1 MTVLLQIYCE
11 SVRERMLKISQHLAK
26 LRAVLQWLVSLLT
39 HSVHVRIKCLRKHLI
54 IFLSLIILLCAF
66 CNVTRR

>member
-26 LRAVLQWLVSLLT
+26 LRAILQWLVSLLT

-54 IFLSLIILLCAF
+54 FLSLVILLCAF
-66 CNVTRR
+66 CDVMRR